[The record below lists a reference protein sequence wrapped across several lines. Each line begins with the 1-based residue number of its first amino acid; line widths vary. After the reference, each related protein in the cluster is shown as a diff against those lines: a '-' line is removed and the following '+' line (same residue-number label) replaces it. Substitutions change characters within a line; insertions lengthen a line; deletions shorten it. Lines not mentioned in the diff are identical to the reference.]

1 MKGIKEHYVTIFQGA
16 MLLINFI
23 AVAFV
28 CSFIW
33 YTTEKIRH
41 HYEARVFL
49 SSVETIPGNPRKN
62 LVICM
67 SMMGLLVLTAAV
79 RYFMNNLS
87 NKWVISSLV
96 LEIVVCTAVIFQMD
110 FNYNGLLLLV
120 FANTIAFA
128 KDGKTKLLFVILA
141 IAGYLIADY
150 NLLSIYMPL
159 YNLSD
164 YFGYYNIYTQQ
175 YLLGAFNILRS
186 LNVILFIMYCVY
198 VINVQ
203 RGTIE
208 EVNILYHE
216 LQAANEQLTEYADM
230 SEKMAQTKERNR
242 LAREIHDTLGHTLTG
257 IATGLDAC
265 LALMDVSP
273 EQTRKQLLLLS
284 EVSREGIKD
293 IRRSVNELR
302 PDALERLSL
311 SVAIR
316 KMITDMSRA
325 SDVQIYFETE
335 EKNMKFD
342 EDEENA
348 VYRVIQESI
357 TNAIRHGRAKHIWIS
372 FQKTEGEIL
381 LLIKDDGIG
390 CKEVKNGFGTRH
402 IVERIEMLGGRVT
415 FDGQHGFTVTA
426 YIPIRWGETYD

>member
-1 MKGIKEHYVTIFQGA
+1 MKGIQERYVTIFQGA

-33 YTTEKIRH
+33 YTTEKVRH

-62 LVICM
+62 LIICM
-67 SMMGLLVLTAAV
+67 SMMGFLILTAAA
-79 RYFMNNLS
+79 RYFMKNLS
-87 NKWVISSLV
+87 NRWVIFSLV

-120 FANTIAFA
+120 FANTIAFV

-216 LQAANEQLTEYADM
+216 LQVANEQLTEYADM

-348 VYRVIQESI
+348 IYRVIQESI

-390 CKEVKNGFGTRH
+390 CKEIKNGFGTRH

-415 FDGQHGFTVTA
+415 FDGQQGFTVTA

>member
-1 MKGIKEHYVTIFQGA
+1 MKGDKERYVTIFQGA

-33 YTTEKIRH
+33 YTTEKVRA

-49 SSVETIPGNPRKN
+49 NGVETIPGNPREN
-62 LVICM
+62 LIICLC
-67 SMMGLLVLTAAV
+67 MMGILVLTAAM
-79 RYFMNNLS
+79 RFLMKNLS
-87 NKWVISSLV
+87 NRWVIASLV
-96 LEIVVCTAVIFQMD
+96 LEIMVCAAVIYQMD

-120 FANTIAFA
+120 FANTIAFV

-159 YNLSD
+159 YNISD
-164 YFGYYNIYTQQ
+164 YIGYYNIYTQQ
-175 YLLGAFNILRS
+175 YLFSAFNILRS
-186 LNVILFIMYCVY
+186 LNIILFIVYCVY

-265 LALMDVSP
+265 LALMDVSA

-348 VYRVIQESI
+348 IYRVIQESI
-357 TNAIRHGRAKHIWIS
+357 TNALRHGKAKHIWIS

-381 LLIKDDGIG
+381 LLIRDDGLG
-390 CKEVKNGFGTRH
+390 CKEIKNGFGTKH
-402 IVERIEMLGGRVT
+402 IAERIEMLGGRVT
-415 FDGQHGFTVTA
+415 FDGQNGFTVTA

>member
-1 MKGIKEHYVTIFQGA
+1 MKGIQERYVTIFQGA

-33 YTTEKIRH
+33 YTTEKVRH

-62 LVICM
+62 LIICM
-67 SMMGLLVLTAAV
+67 SMMGFLILTAAA
-79 RYFMNNLS
+79 RYFMKNLS
-87 NKWVISSLV
+87 NRWVIFSLV

-120 FANTIAFA
+120 FANTIAFV

-164 YFGYYNIYTQQ
+164 YFGYYNIYIQQ

-216 LQAANEQLTEYADM
+216 LQVANEQLTEYADM

-348 VYRVIQESI
+348 IYRVIQESI

-390 CKEVKNGFGTRH
+390 CKEIKNGFGTRH

-415 FDGQHGFTVTA
+415 FDGQQGFTVTA

>member
-293 IRRSVNELR
+293 IRRSVSELR

>member
-1 MKGIKEHYVTIFQGA
+1 MKGDKERFVTIFQTA

-23 AVAFV
+23 AVVFV

-33 YTTEKIRH
+33 YTTEKIRN
-41 HYEARVFL
+41 HYEARAFL
-49 SSVETIPGNPRKN
+49 NSVGKIPGNPKKN
-62 LVICM
+62 FVICM
-67 SMMGLLVLTAAV
+67 CMMGILILTAAL
-79 RYFMNNLS
+79 RQFMKNLS
-87 NKWVISSLV
+87 NRWIIASLV
-96 LEIVVCTAVIFQMD
+96 LEFLVCAAVIYQMD

-120 FANTIAFA
+120 FANTIACV
-128 KDGKTKLLFVILA
+128 KDGKTKLLFVVLA

-159 YNLSD
+159 YNISN
-164 YFGYYNIYTQQ
+164 YIEYYNISTQQ
-175 YLLGAFNILRS
+175 YLLGGFNILRS
-186 LNVILFIMYCVY
+186 LNIILFIMYCVY
-198 VINVQ
+198 VINAQ

-230 SEKMAQTKERNR
+230 SERMAKTKERNR

-265 LALMDVSP
+265 LALMDVSA

-311 SVAIR
+311 SLAIR

-348 VYRVIQESI
+348 IYRIIQESV
-357 TNAIRHGRAKHIWIS
+357 TNAIRHGKAEHIWIS
-372 FQKTEGEIL
+372 FQKAEGEIL
-381 LLIKDDGIG
+381 LQIKDDGVG
-390 CKEVKNGFGTRH
+390 CKEIKNGFGTKH
-402 IVERIEMLGGRVT
+402 IMERIEMLGGRVT

-426 YIPIRWGETYD
+426 HIPIRWGEMYD

>member
-120 FANTIAFA
+120 FANTIAFV

-293 IRRSVNELR
+293 IRRSVSELR

>member
-1 MKGIKEHYVTIFQGA
+1 MKGEKERYVTIFQGA
-16 MLLINFI
+16 MLLVNFI

-33 YTTEKIRH
+33 YTTEKIRAR
-41 HYEARVFL
+41 YEARVFL
-49 SSVETIPGNPRKN
+49 SNVVTIPGNPRKN
-62 LVICM
+62 LIVCM
-67 SMMGLLVLTAAV
+67 CMMGFLLLTAAV
-79 RYFMNNLS
+79 RHFMKNLS
-87 NKWVISSLV
+87 NRWVVASLV
-96 LEIVVCTAVIFQMD
+96 LEFVVCVAIIFQMD
-110 FNYNGLLLLV
+110 FNYNGLLFLV
-120 FANTIAFA
+120 FANTIACV
-128 KDGKTKLLFVILA
+128 KDGKTKLLFAILA
-141 IAGYLIADY
+141 VGGYLIADY

-159 YNLSD
+159 YNLAD
-164 YFGYYNIYTQQ
+164 YIQYYSVFAQQ
-175 YLLGAFNILRS
+175 YLFSAFNILVS
-186 LNVILFIMYCVY
+186 LNIILFIVYCVY

-208 EVNILYHE
+208 EVNVLYHE

-284 EVSREGIKD
+284 KVSREGIKD

-311 SVAIR
+311 SLAIR

-335 EKNMKFD
+335 EKNLKFD

-348 VYRVIQESI
+348 IYRVIQESI
-357 TNAIRHGRAKHIWIS
+357 TNAIRHGKAKHIWIS

-381 LLIKDDGIG
+381 LQIRDDGIG
-390 CKEVKNGFGTRH
+390 CEEIKNGFGTRH
-402 IVERIEMLGGRVT
+402 IAERIEMLGGRVT

-426 YIPIRWGETYD
+426 HIPIRWGETYD